1 MSRTP
6 RVDRLEGRI
15 RDLETGER
23 TTTADAT
30 RADVFARSLGRSLGR
45 LVQRV
50 QKLEGAESESESA
63 PEVEVP
69 AEDEVQDEAA
79 TTTDPSLNAPV
90 PTMAEDDGDAGWC
103 FDYDD
108 EDGGSDDNGN
118 NGRTNSDEEVREDA
132 YFSFYGSDSDCS
144 YG

>member
-1 MSRTP
+1 
-6 RVDRLEGRI
+6 
-15 RDLETGER
+15 
-23 TTTADAT
+23 
-30 RADVFARSLGRSLGR
+30 
-45 LVQRV
+45 
-50 QKLEGAESESESA
+50 
-63 PEVEVP
+63 
-69 AEDEVQDEAA
+69 
-79 TTTDPSLNAPV
+79 
-90 PTMAEDDGDAGWC
+90 MAEDDGDAGWC